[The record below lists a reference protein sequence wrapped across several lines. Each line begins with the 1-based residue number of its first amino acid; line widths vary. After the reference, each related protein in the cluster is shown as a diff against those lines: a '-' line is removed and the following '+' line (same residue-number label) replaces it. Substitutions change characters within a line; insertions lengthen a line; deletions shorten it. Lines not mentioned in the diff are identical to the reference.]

1 LSVYNIEFIKMK
13 NLLNKWLGGSTTWDE
28 EKQLR
33 RTASN
38 DDFLAEAM
46 EGYDA
51 FPNSNHA
58 AAVDRLKAR
67 LPKGKQQNKGL
78 LISLPRVAAAAAV
91 IGLIGTLFWV
101 QQRIEEPAIL
111 SQNSPQVNTSSPL
124 EKTEAKESLFEEAPA
139 NEIIASAD
147 QAPNIPSEIKIN
159 KEKSTNKPILKKKST
174 PKPTI
179 TPEPLANVQEDY
191 ASAEADAA
199 VSNLPSEPVVEEV
212 EGIIVMTEPTPEK
225 IVVKPAQEVEM
236 AAEAATYDA
245 RVIASQGTPATSMD
259 ADATTKMPQLSKMKV
274 IAPPKVN
281 YYVGQVQNE
290 DGQPLSGVKIVG
302 LNTSFNTMTE
312 MNGDFILKTD
322 GQLTKI
328 AVSKDG
334 YHTRKIAINQYSDFL
349 NVALVKKTT
358 KVPGS
363 EELLTSAPK
372 PVQGFVHFFDYL
384 AKNTVYPQAVK
395 DRGMEREV
403 EIRFF
408 IDENGTP
415 TDLKVS
421 NPDAYGF
428 DKEAIRLLEN
438 GPKWQPANSHARYY
452 VHFEK

>member
-147 QAPNIPSEIKIN
+147 QAPNIPSEI
-159 KEKSTNKPILKKKST
+159 
-174 PKPTI
+174 
-179 TPEPLANVQEDY
+179 Q
-191 ASAEADAA
+191 
-199 VSNLPSEPVVEEV
+199 
-212 EGIIVMTEPTPEK
+212 
-225 IVVKPAQEVEM
+225 
-236 AAEAATYDA
+236 
-245 RVIASQGTPATSMD
+245 R
-259 ADATTKMPQLSKMKV
+259 
-274 IAPPKVN
+274 
-281 YYVGQVQNE
+281 
-290 DGQPLSGVKIVG
+290 
-302 LNTSFNTMTE
+302 
-312 MNGDFILKTD
+312 
-322 GQLTKI
+322 
-328 AVSKDG
+328 
-334 YHTRKIAINQYSDFL
+334 
-349 NVALVKKTT
+349 
-358 KVPGS
+358 
-363 EELLTSAPK
+363 
-372 PVQGFVHFFDYL
+372 
-384 AKNTVYPQAVK
+384 
-395 DRGMEREV
+395 
-403 EIRFF
+403 
-408 IDENGTP
+408 
-415 TDLKVS
+415 
-421 NPDAYGF
+421 
-428 DKEAIRLLEN
+428 
-438 GPKWQPANSHARYY
+438 
-452 VHFEK
+452 